1 MCKTTYHM
9 NCVQPP
15 LLKKPAR
22 GFGWSCG
29 PCSRKQERKL
39 EARNTPLVGDKAR
52 EAEEEELQEQ
62 EEEERGNAINGSSP
76 HDIEPQGA
84 GSRPATAEQITQAQV
99 WPYRYLGI
107 HCRVEDALDLDDRIY
122 PRASS
127 RLGPK
132 HQANVHVWHGR
143 PVRLVKPAE
152 SRRKYAKG
160 GSHKKDAKPTKE
172 AAAELETDGISR
184 EKRPKW
190 VMDAPPGYV
199 VRGEDH
205 PNNDPA
211 NTAKVQFR
219 MPEVGELSSRGT
231 DDHGRSKFEPAEREK
246 IIDDYME
253 QAKELAPSLGV
264 QKFCTNFLDKA
275 LELLY
280 KNNYATEPAL
290 AQLHTMDRRKD
301 LKEPE
306 YSKEEIKRFEEGVKR
321 YGSELRLVSK
331 HVGKSQKLGE
341 ITRFYYMWKKSPS
354 GQAIWKTHE
363 SRKGKKSSQ
372 QVDAKLVD
380 DVADDVDDSAFDNG
394 KAHMR
399 KRGFECKFCASR
411 KSPRWR
417 RAPGTA
423 PGTTVPADSSNK
435 NSKDKSA
442 HLMVALCHRC
452 AGLWRKY
459 GIQWENIDDVAKQVA
474 NGSGRAWKRRIDE
487 ELLRELLSAN
497 EASSVGISSQT
508 AAAAT
513 SVGVEVPSGLTI
525 QSGQEGSRKKQK
537 TVLEAQLPQPFVN
550 TEPPKK
556 KVIEKPPEPALVP
569 EPPRIRILPCAVCN
583 DMEPMETQL
592 LCCRHCRLT
601 VHRNCYGVPEGRS
614 ENKWTCDMCVN
625 DTTCQISTSY
635 DCVLCPL
642 RPTEQELMEPPR
654 VSHKKKTD
662 REREKER
669 LEREM
674 VVEATDL
681 YYQDQANKGRPLYP
695 REPLKRT
702 AGNHWA
708 HLICSMWVPDLKYGD
723 AKLFEPVEGV
733 SSIPHSRYQQVCKI
747 CKGDQGVCIACKQCS
762 TNYHAS
768 CAQRHGHILG
778 FDVAP
783 VKGSR
788 RDAVSVVTMGS
799 ETGNATPVVY
809 CKEHAIK
816 TTVHPI
822 NEPVEDNSL
831 NALQLFSRTNKQ
843 ADTSLTGTVRKAAN
857 IVSSSRPA
865 SQSVNGNV
873 GHRNSTSYTTAATA
887 ATSRSSRV
895 SPAAMTVKLEE
906 VDEEGDR
913 VVYLKDVTIPE
924 PSLKECAHCGTTASP
939 LWHKITTKVV
949 DVVDESPTRPESKK
963 ASQSQLSDRPPQV
976 NGHVNDNNISS
987 AELPHA
993 DPPILSPQLANGHAQ
1008 ASEHLH
1014 NGLDANEESQIDGAA
1029 ELPMIQNNE
1038 EPSSSSNAVAE
1049 AATGFHCH
1057 KCHLKKSRIL
1067 TPPPAPAPLPQPD
1080 VAPVEAQTTCESDTP
1095 SPPRRPAWPPQMP
1108 PAPNPEHFHPYP
1120 AQSGPQSSFPPR
1132 LPNGV
1137 PHSPPITAPPLQ
1149 SHFAPPPS
1157 IYHGPPVY
1165 HAPPPPRPEVPPQPP
1180 MNNGNP
1186 PIYHFQRASGN
1197 RPAGIHFASHG
1208 PRPQHVPPPPPP
1220 ISVPRS
1226 PPRPSFMQGPHGPP
1240 RAEENP
1246 FAAISR
1252 HSHSS
1257 PRDPYHGVYGSP
1269 RGNYESPHTPPRN
1282 GGWPL
1287 GDVMGNGASAS
1298 PSVRNL
1304 LR

>member
-1 MCKTTYHM
+1 M

-76 HDIEPQGA
+76 HDTEAQGA
-84 GSRPATAEQITQAQV
+84 GSRPATAEQIAQAQV

-160 GSHKKDAKPTKE
+160 GSHKKDAKPIKE
-172 AAAELETDGISR
+172 VAVELETDGISR

-190 VMDAPPGYV
+190 VMDAPLGYV
-199 VRGEDH
+199 ARGEDH

-219 MPEVGELSSRGT
+219 MPEVGEVSSRGT
-231 DDHGRSKFEPAEREK
+231 DDHSRSQLEPDERER

-253 QAKELAPSLGV
+253 QAKEIAPSLGV

-280 KNNYATEPAL
+280 KNDYAAEPAL

-306 YSKEEIKRFEEGVKR
+306 YSKEEIKKFEEGVKR

-380 DVADDVDDSAFDNG
+380 DVADDVDDSAFDNV
-394 KAHMR
+394 KASTR
-399 KRGFECKFCASR
+399 RRGFECKFCTSR

-423 PGTTVPADSSNK
+423 PGTTVPADLSNK

-442 HLMVALCHRC
+442 HLMIALCHRC

-459 GIQWENIDDVAKQVA
+459 GIQWENIDEVAKQVA
-474 NGSGRAWKRRIDE
+474 NGGGRAWKRRIDE

-537 TVLEAQLPQPFVN
+537 TVFEAQVPQPIVN

-556 KVIEKPPEPALVP
+556 KAIEKPPEPALVP
-569 EPPRIRILPCAVCN
+569 EPPRIRVLPCAVCN
-583 DMEPMETQL
+583 DMEPTGTQL
-592 LCCRHCRLT
+592 LRCRYCRLA

-614 ENKWTCDMCVN
+614 ENKWTCDTCVN
-625 DTTCQISTSY
+625 DTTSQISTSY
-635 DCVLCPL
+635 DCVLCPA
-642 RPTEQELMEPPR
+642 RAAEQDLMEPPR

-674 VVEATDL
+674 VDEATEM
-681 YYQDQANKGRPLYP
+681 YHQEQANKGRPLYP

-708 HLICSMWVPDLKYGD
+708 HLICSMWIPELKYGD
-723 AKLFEPVEGV
+723 SNLFEPVEGA
-733 SSIPHSRYQQVCKI
+733 SSIPVTRYEQVCKI
-747 CKGDQGVCIACKQCS
+747 CKEDQGLCIACKQCS
-762 TNYHAS
+762 AIYHAS

-778 FDVAP
+778 FDIAP

-816 TTVHPI
+816 ATVHSI
-822 NEPVEDNSL
+822 NEPVEGSPL

-865 SQSVNGNV
+865 SQLMNGNV
-873 GHRNSTSYTTAATA
+873 GHRNSTSSVTAATA
-887 ATSRSSRV
+887 ANSRSSRG
-895 SPAAMTVKLEE
+895 SPVAVTVKSEE

-924 PSLKECAHCGTTASP
+924 PPLKECTHCGATASP
-939 LWHKITTKVV
+939 LWHKIKTKAV
-949 DVVDESPTRPESKK
+949 DVLDRSPARLEPKQ
-963 ASQSQLSDRPPQV
+963 ASQSQLSNRPLQV
-976 NGHVNDNNISS
+976 NCHVNDSSISS
-987 AELPHA
+987 VELPRP
-993 DPPILSPQLANGHAQ
+993 DPPSLSPKLANGHART
-1008 ASEHLH
+1008 SEHLD
-1014 NGLDANEESQIDGAA
+1014 NGVDISEESQPNGAA
-1029 ELPMIQNNE
+1029 ELPMIQEDE

-1057 KCHLKKSRIL
+1057 KCHLKKL
-1067 TPPPAPAPLPQPD
+1067 WNTTPPPAPAPSPQPD
-1080 VAPVEAQTTCESDTP
+1080 VAPVEAQAICEPDTP
-1095 SPPRRPAWPPQMP
+1095 SPPRRPAWPPPMP

-1120 AQSGPQSSFPPR
+1120 AQSGPQSSFLPR
-1132 LPNGV
+1132 LPNGI
-1137 PHSPPITAPPLQ
+1137 PHSPPMATPPLP
-1149 SHFAPPPS
+1149 SHFAPPPG

-1165 HAPPPPRPEVPPQPP
+1165 HAPPPPPPRAEVPPQPP

-1197 RPAGIHFASHG
+1197 RPASIHFASHG
-1208 PRPQHVPPPPPP
+1208 PRPQHAAPPPPP

-1246 FAAISR
+1246 FANISR

-1257 PRDPYHGVYGSP
+1257 PRDQYHVYGNP
-1269 RGNYESPHTPPRN
+1269 RGHYESPRTPPRN
-1282 GGWPL
+1282 GGWPP